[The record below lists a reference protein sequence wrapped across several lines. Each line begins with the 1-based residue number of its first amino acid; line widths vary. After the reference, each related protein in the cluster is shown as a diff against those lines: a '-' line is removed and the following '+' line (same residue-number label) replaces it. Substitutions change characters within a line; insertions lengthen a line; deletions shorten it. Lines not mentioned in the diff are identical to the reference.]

1 MFFSFS
7 KIFWIIAQPLNFLAG
22 LSFIA
27 LLLYFMLYKKAAMYL
42 MLFVSIIFVLIGA
55 TPIAG
60 LSLQKLENWYP
71 RPHHTQLPDKI
82 DGIIVLGGMLDAQ
95 TSASRDYPIYNANAN
110 RFIDFLILHKKYPDA
125 KAVITGGQG
134 ALFQA
139 DTTPNSF
146 LRQTLQNLGYSPDEF
161 IFEDM
166 SKNTYENMVES
177 KNLIKP
183 KQGESWILV
192 TSAFHMPR
200 AVAVF
205 CSNGW
210 PVIPYPAGH
219 HTSKRKSGS
228 LSLGVLD
235 QFYKLH
241 IALREGIGIVAY
253 RLFDKTFITFPP
265 KNKKDSSHVS
275 AISC

>member
-1 MFFSFS
+1 
-7 KIFWIIAQPLNFLAG
+7 
-22 LSFIA
+22 
-27 LLLYFMLYKKAAMYL
+27 
-42 MLFVSIIFVLIGA
+42 MLFVSIVFVLIGA

-71 RPHHTQLPDKI
+71 RPHHDQLPDKI

-95 TSASRDYPIYNANAN
+95 KSAGRDYPIYNANVN
-110 RFIDFLILHKKYPDA
+110 RFIDFLTLHNDYPDA

-134 ALFQA
+134 ALFPA
-139 DTTPNSF
+139 DATPNSYI
-146 LRQTLQNLGYSPDEF
+146 RQTLTELGYSDENI

-166 SKNTYENMVES
+166 SKNTYENLVES
-177 KNLIKP
+177 KKLVKP
-183 KQGESWILV
+183 GQGENWLLI

-210 PVIPYPAGH
+210 PVIPYPTGH
-219 HTSKRKSGS
+219 ITSEGQSGPY
-228 LSLGVLD
+228 SLGVLD

-241 IALREGIGIVAY
+241 VALREGIGIVAY
-253 RLFDKTFITFPP
+253 RLFNKTFVTLPP